1 MPEQTTY
8 LITAADTLL
17 AYTTIIHLSHRPNT
31 FIIALLDTCSPNW
44 LWRLL
49 CAGRASAN
57 SFVQPLHINA
67 AFTLKNAADMVAQ
80 KWQRKIDVVI
90 ACPESNVDPRVLM
103 SAFTPVLK
111 QEAKVLVVRKKME
124 EWCRDFVVQMHRG
137 SGIVGVGVE
146 IGDVQEVE
154 LRERVAWVLGVM
166 DRLDKTR
173 GAGSVIAWD

>member
-8 LITAADTLL
+8 LITSADTLL
-17 AYTTIIHLSHRPNT
+17 SYTTILHLSHRPNT
-31 FIIALLDTCSPNW
+31 FIVALTNTSSEQW

-67 AFTLKNAADMVAQ
+67 SFTLKNAADMVAQ

-90 ACPESNVDPRVLM
+90 ACPDSEVDPRVLM

-111 QEAKVLVVRKKME
+111 HEAKVLVVRRKME
-124 EWCRDFVVQMHRG
+124 AWCRDFVVQMHRG

-146 IGDVQEVE
+146 VGDVKEVE
-154 LRERVAWVLGVM
+154 LRGRVAWVLGVM
-166 DRLDKTR
+166 DRVGKTR
-173 GAGSVIAWD
+173 GSGSVIAWD